1 MSNSSLL
8 ADKLVFCGKTALE
21 IAHSFNDANIDAT
34 RSPLSAL
41 PKRPLPD
48 PALKQLAGR
57 PSATTPPIR
66 FSFPA
71 HLLFHG
77 DVRHKQTILRI
88 PHRCTNIPKGRHFL
102 KVDKNVYAASANLA
116 LCQMA
121 DEAKEMLDLLLLL
134 WEACGIYRT
143 DLTWMEST
151 YETAPLTSV
160 RSLARFMSENPKIH
174 GTGKIRRVLHY
185 VRDGSASVRET
196 QIALFL
202 GLPTRYGGFNLGL
215 PQMNHRVDASQEA
228 KLIGGRSHFRCDLCW
243 PDQKIDIEYQS
254 DESHEG
260 KLMRIKDSRRTNA
273 LISMGW
279 HVVNV
284 TNNEAQSLTTLE
296 RIAEH
301 VRVLLR
307 KRSHPAT
314 RETSIKRFHLHRR
327 LGIAR
332 DDLALP
338 SSLQK

>member
-8 ADKLVFCGKTALE
+8 ADKMVFCGKTSLE
-21 IAHSFNDANIDAT
+21 IAHSFNDANTNAT
-34 RSPLSAL
+34 RSSLSAL
-41 PKRPLPD
+41 PEHSPPD
-48 PALKQLAGR
+48 LALEQLAGR
-57 PSATTPPIR
+57 LSATTPPTR

-77 DVRHKQTILRI
+77 DVRHKQTLLRI

-102 KVDKNVYAASANLA
+102 KVSKNVYAASANFA

-121 DEAKEMLDLLLLL
+121 DEAKEMFDLLLLL
-134 WEACGIYRT
+134 WEACGTYRT
-143 DLTWMEST
+143 DLTWMESA
-151 YETAPLTSV
+151 YETVPLTSV
-160 RSLARFMSENPKIH
+160 RSLSRFTSENPKIH
-174 GTGKIRRVLHY
+174 GAGKIQRVLRY

-215 PQMNHRVDASQEA
+215 PQMNHRIDASQEA
-228 KLIGGRSHFRCDLCW
+228 RLIGGRSHFRCDLCW

-279 HVVNV
+279 HVFNV

-307 KRSHPAT
+307 KRSHPVT
-314 RETSIKRFHLHRR
+314 REMSIKRLRLHRR

-332 DDLALP
+332 DVLTPP
-338 SSLQK
+338 SSFQQ